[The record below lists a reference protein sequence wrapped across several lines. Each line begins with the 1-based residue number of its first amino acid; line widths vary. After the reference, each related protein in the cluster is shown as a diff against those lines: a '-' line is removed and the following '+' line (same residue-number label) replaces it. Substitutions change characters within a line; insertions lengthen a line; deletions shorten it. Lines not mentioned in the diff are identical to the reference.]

1 VDPGERWLEN
11 PGEERDMP
19 LLLTRK
25 DVEKVLTMKDAIA
38 AVEEGFRQLALGNVI
53 MPQRTAIRISDHHG
67 IHLGMPAYVGGAE
80 DGGSLAL
87 KVVTVYP
94 DNQSKYGLPTT
105 IGTLLL
111 NDPRTGALVAIM
123 DAGFLTAMRTGA
135 VSGVATR
142 YLARED
148 ARSVGVFGAGV
159 QARTQLMA
167 MCEVRPIERA
177 FVCDPV
183 QEGREA
189 YAAEMSQRLAIP
201 VEATADPRTCVDNDI
216 VVAASSSSVPIF
228 EGAWL
233 APGTHINGI
242 GAHSPDTRELDTV
255 SIQRAKV
262 VPDLAAACLVE
273 AGDLIIPI
281 KEGAITED
289 HIHASLGE
297 VVAGLKP
304 GRESDDEITF
314 FKSVGLA
321 VQDAATAAQVYD
333 LARAAGVGVEI
344 EI

>member
-1 VDPGERWLEN
+1 
-11 PGEERDMP
+11 MS
-19 LLLTRK
+19 LLLSRK
-25 DVEKVLTMKDAIA
+25 DVESVLTMKDAIA
-38 AVEEGFRQLALGNVI
+38 AVEEGFRQLALGNVV
-53 MPQRTAIRISDHHG
+53 MPQRTVIRITEHHG
-67 IHLGMPAYVGGAE
+67 LHLGMPAYVGGTA

-94 DNQSKYGLPTT
+94 DNPSQYNLPTT

-142 YLARED
+142 HLARED
-148 ARSVGVFGAGV
+148 ARSVSVFGAGV

-167 MCEVRPIERA
+167 VCEVRPIERA
-177 FVCDPV
+177 VVYDPV
-183 QEGREA
+183 QEAREK
-189 YAAEMSQRLAIP
+189 YGAEMSERLSIP
-201 VEATADPRTCVDNDI
+201 VEPVADPRACVEAGNGSVI
-216 VVAASSSSVPIF
+216 VTASASKTPVF

-242 GAHSPDTRELDTV
+242 GSHSPDGRELDTETV
-255 SIQRAKV
+255 RRAKV
-262 VPDLAAACLVE
+262 VPDYAPACLAE

-281 KEGAITED
+281 QEGAITEG
-289 HIHASLGE
+289 HIHAGLGE

-304 GRESDDEITF
+304 GRESPEEITL

-321 VQDAATAAQVYD
+321 VQDAATAALVYE
-333 LARAAGVGVEI
+333 LARAAGVGIEVEI
-344 EI
+344 

>member
-1 VDPGERWLEN
+1 
-11 PGEERDMP
+11 MP

-53 MPQRTAIRISDHHG
+53 MPQRTAIRISEHHG
-67 IHLGMPAYVGGAE
+67 IHLGMPAYVGGAG

-94 DNQSKYGLPTT
+94 DNPSKFGLPTT

-111 NDPRTGALVAIM
+111 NDPRTGALIAIM

-148 ARSVGVFGAGV
+148 ARTVGIFGAGV

-167 MCEVRPIERA
+167 MCEVRPIARA
-177 FVCDPV
+177 LVCDPV
-183 QEGREA
+183 QEGREKFA
-189 YAAEMSQRLAIP
+189 SEMSELLSIP
-201 VEATADPRTCVDNDI
+201 VEPTDDPRACVDSDI
-216 VVAASSSSVPIF
+216 VVAASSSAEPIF
-228 EGAWL
+228 DGSWL
-233 APGTHINGI
+233 AAGTHVNGI
-242 GAHSPDTRELDTV
+242 GSHSPNTRELDTV
-255 SIQRAKV
+255 AIQRSKV
-262 VPDLAAACLVE
+262 VPDLVDACLVE
-273 AGDLIIPI
+273 AGDLILPI
-281 KEGAITED
+281 EEGVITQD

-304 GRESDDEITF
+304 GRESDGEITL

-344 EI
+344 EV

>member
-1 VDPGERWLEN
+1 
-11 PGEERDMP
+11 MP

-53 MPQRTAIRISDHHG
+53 MPQRTAIRISEHHG
-67 IHLGMPAYVGGAE
+67 IHLGMPAYVGGAGG
-80 DGGSLAL
+80 GGSLAL

-94 DNQSKYGLPTT
+94 ENQSKFGLPTT

-159 QARTQLMA
+159 QARAQLMA
-167 MCEVRPIERA
+167 MCEVRPIEQA
-177 FVCDPV
+177 LVCDPWI
-183 QEGREA
+183 EGRDKFATERS
-189 YAAEMSQRLAIP
+189 EQLSIP
-201 VEATADPRTCVDNDI
+201 VEPTDDPRVCVDNDI
-216 VVAASSSSVPIF
+216 VVAASSSGEPIF
-228 EGAWL
+228 EGSWL

-242 GAHSPDTRELDTV
+242 GSHSPGTRELDTV
-255 SIQRAKV
+255 AIQRSKV

-273 AGDLIIPI
+273 AGDLIMPI
-281 KEGAITED
+281 EEGAITED

-304 GRESDDEITF
+304 GRESDEEITL

-321 VQDAATAAQVYD
+321 VQDAATSAQVYD

>member
-1 VDPGERWLEN
+1 
-11 PGEERDMP
+11 MP

-53 MPQRTAIRISDHHG
+53 MPQRTAIRISEYHG
-67 IHLGMPAYVGGAE
+67 IHLGMPAYVGGAG

-94 DNQSKYGLPTT
+94 DNPSQYGLPTT

-135 VSGVATR
+135 VSGVATK
-142 YLARED
+142 YLARRD
-148 ARSVGVFGAGV
+148 ARTVGIFGAGV
-159 QARTQLMA
+159 QARAQLIA

-177 FVCDPV
+177 VVCDPW
-183 QEGREA
+183 QEGRDRF
-189 YAAEMSQRLAIP
+189 AAEMSARLSIP
-201 VEATADPRTCVDNDI
+201 VEPAGDPRACVDNDI
-216 VVAASSSSVPIF
+216 VVAASSSREPIF
-228 EGAWL
+228 DGAWL

-242 GAHSPDTRELDTV
+242 GSHSPDARELDTV
-255 SIQRAKV
+255 TLQRSKV

-273 AGDLIIPI
+273 AGDLILPI
-281 KEGAITED
+281 KEGAFTED
-289 HIHASLGE
+289 RIHASLGE

-304 GRESDDEITF
+304 GRESDGEITL

-321 VQDAATAAQVYD
+321 VQDAATAARIYA

>member
-1 VDPGERWLEN
+1 
-11 PGEERDMP
+11 MP

-25 DVEKVLTMKDAIA
+25 DVEQVLTMKDAIA

-53 MPQRTAIRISDHHG
+53 MPQRTAIRISQHHG
-67 IHLGMPAYVGGAE
+67 IHLGMPAYVGGAG

-94 DNQSKYGLPTT
+94 DNPSKYGMPTT

-135 VSGVATR
+135 VSGVATK

-159 QARTQLMA
+159 QARAQLAA
-167 MCEVRPIERA
+167 MCEVRSIERVSV
-177 FVCDPV
+177 FDPW
-183 QEGREA
+183 QEGRDKF
-189 YAAEMSQRLAIP
+189 AAEMSARLSIP
-201 VEATADPRTCVDNDI
+201 VEPTDDPRVCVDNDI
-216 VVAASSSSVPIF
+216 VVAASSSSEPIF
-228 EGAWL
+228 DGAWL

-242 GAHSPDTRELDTV
+242 GSHSPNARELDTV
-255 SIQRAKV
+255 TIQRAKV

-281 KEGAITED
+281 QEGAFTED
-289 HIHASLGE
+289 QIHASLGE
-297 VVAGLKP
+297 IVAGIKP
-304 GRESDDEITF
+304 GRESGDEITL

-333 LARAAGVGVEI
+333 LAHAGGVGVEI

>member
-1 VDPGERWLEN
+1 
-11 PGEERDMP
+11 MP

-25 DVEKVLTMKDAIA
+25 DVEKVLAMKDAIA
-38 AVEEGFRQLALGNVI
+38 AVEEGFRQLAMGNVI
-53 MPQRTAIRISDHHG
+53 MPQRTAIRISEHHG
-67 IHLGMPAYVGGAE
+67 IHLGMPAYVGGVGE
-80 DGGSLAL
+80 VGSLAL

-94 DNQSKYGLPTT
+94 DNPSKHGMPTT

-111 NDPRTGALVAIM
+111 NDPRTGALLAIM

-135 VSGVATR
+135 VSGVATK

-148 ARSVGVFGAGV
+148 ARSVGIFGAGV

-167 MCEVRPIERA
+167 VCEVRPIEQA
-177 FVCDPV
+177 FVFDPWK
-183 QEGREA
+183 EGRDKF
-189 YAAEMSQRLAIP
+189 AAEMSNRLSIAIEP
-201 VEATADPRTCVDNDI
+201 TENPRACVDNDI
-216 VVAASSSSVPIF
+216 VVAASSSNEPIF

-242 GAHSPDTRELDTV
+242 GSHSPNTRELDTLTL
-255 SIQRAKV
+255 QRSKL

-273 AGDLIIPI
+273 AGDLIIPL

-297 VVAGLKP
+297 IVAGLKP
-304 GRESDDEITF
+304 GRESDEEITL

-321 VQDAATAAQVYD
+321 VQDASTAAQVYA
-333 LARAAGVGVEI
+333 LAREAGVGVEI